1 MCNFFIVINKI
12 KLYQEPEI
20 DDQGK
25 YIKKPLDEEQKKKKL
40 DEDLKE
46 GVLKINCGVPIVFVI
61 NKADVR
67 GHNCIYF
74 SKSKFKC
81 EYFI

>member
-1 MCNFFIVINKI
+1 MVRNNLYNICVIIFIVINKI

-25 YIKKPLDEEQKKKKL
+25 YINKPLDEEQKKKKL

-46 GVLKINCGVPIVFVI
+46 GVLKINGGVPIVFVI
-61 NKADVR
+61 NKADVVTQSSEKKK
-67 GHNCIYF
+67 I
-74 SKSKFKC
+74 
-81 EYFI
+81 